1 MSRGLVIIEKHRE
14 NVDIDKVKELVDLMV
29 ENDLVRISLRSDTE
43 EITLQRPG
51 KNEPVAMP
59 VSVLESTP
67 ALPAPNSP
75 PQQAGQSNGEPK
87 ENDGLVPI
95 HSPMVGTSYASSHP
109 GADPFVKVGSQV
121 VPDTI
126 VCIIEAMKVF
136 NEIRAE
142 VTGTIEKILV
152 GNEHAVEYG
161 QPLFLVRPG

>member
-1 MSRGLVIIEKHRE
+1 LVIAEKCLRD
-14 NVDIDKVKELVDLMV
+14 VDIDKVKELVDLMV

-51 KNEPVAMP
+51 KNEPVAP
-59 VSVLESTP
+59 VVEAVPAAPVL
-67 ALPAPNSP
+67 ALPAS
-75 PQQAGQSNGEPK
+75 QAGQPSGEP
-87 ENDGLVPI
+87 EANDGLVPI

-109 GADPFVKVGSQV
+109 GADPFVNVGSQV